1 MENLKKNQ
9 FVVKKW
15 EKFGEFWS
23 RHSKVSVIYTLI
35 GPLCAKYITF
45 DLKSTEELSFMTLKC
60 HAKFEEKLTHGF
72 KNDMRNLVNFHQGTQ
87 KSGNFHFHGLLLSK
101 VYNARQALAWRAG
114 HSPHPRCH
122 SRKSRNLRLRRTMKS
137 PPNSKAAWVNI
148 ARAKFSITCPELVLI
163 ELI

>member
-1 MENLKKNQ
+1 MK
-9 FVVKKW
+9 
-15 EKFGEFWS
+15 
-23 RHSKVSVIYTLI
+23 ICTLI
-35 GPLCAKYITF
+35 RFFCPKQTNF
-45 DLKSTEELSFMTLKC
+45 RWKNTEELYFLALKND
-60 HAKFEEKLTHGF
+60 AKVKEKLTHGF

-114 HSPHPRCH
+114 HSPRPRCH

>member
-1 MENLKKNQ
+1 MQNLKKNQ
-9 FVVKKW
+9 FLDKKW
-15 EKFGEFWS
+15 EKFCEFWS
-23 RHSKVSVIYTLI
+23 RHSKVSVICTLT

-45 DLKSTEELSFMTLKC
+45 DLKLKC
-60 HAKFEEKLTHGF
+60 HAKFKEKLTHGF

-101 VYNARQALAWRAG
+101 VYNIWQALAWRAG
-114 HSPHPRCH
+114 DSPCPRCH
-122 SRKSRNLRLRRTMKS
+122 SRKSKNWRLRRTMKS
-137 PPNSKAAWVNI
+137 PPNSKAAWADI